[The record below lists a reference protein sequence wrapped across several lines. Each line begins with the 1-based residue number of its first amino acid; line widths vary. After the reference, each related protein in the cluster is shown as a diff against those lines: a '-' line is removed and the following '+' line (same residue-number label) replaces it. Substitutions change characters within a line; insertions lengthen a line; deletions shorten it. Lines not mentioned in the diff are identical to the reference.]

1 MTAFHSN
8 SASTAFDHSPGESAR
23 IGGVRTQVARDR
35 TDIAIDLVHDD
46 RRIQTVRGEGNNAF
60 TAGLD
65 ALAAAYGHKAQV
77 VDCDV
82 TEAGFDFEAGAVAEI
97 SLSIN
102 GEVHRG
108 RGRGPDPVWAG
119 LHAMCDS
126 FEKSVFLALAKQSK
140 TLSPETTPF
149 I

>member
-1 MTAFHSN
+1 MTAFN
-8 SASTAFDHSPGESAR
+8 SHDTNGHTAR

-35 TDIAIDLVHDD
+35 TDIAIDVIHDD
-46 RRIQTVRGEGNNAF
+46 RRVQTVRGEGSNAF
-60 TAGLD
+60 AAGLD
-65 ALAAAYGHKAQV
+65 ALAHAYGHQAQV
-77 VDCDV
+77 VDCRV
-82 TEAGFDFEAGAVAEI
+82 TEAGFDFETGAVAEI

-126 FEKSVFLALAKQSK
+126 FEKSVYLALAKESK
-140 TLSPETTPF
+140 TLSPET
-149 I
+149 ISYS